1 MSVKIFRKDD
11 QITTKWS
18 GGTTTQ
24 LYIYPERASYAN
36 RDFIFRISTAKVEN
50 PESTFT
56 QLPNITREIMI
67 LDGELKIVHEGHHTK
82 IVQKFDTDSFSGNW
96 NTKGFGVVTDFN
108 LMTTG
113 KAKGNLIYRK
123 LNAGD
128 VVTPAFSVNQQ
139 YIGYYLLNGEAELE
153 YDDRKTTINKHDFI
167 IISSENLEELTVIK
181 FHESSEIV
189 ETIISIF

>member
-11 QITTKWS
+11 QITTNWS

-24 LYIYPERASYAN
+24 LYIYPEQASYAH
-36 RDFIFRISTAKVEN
+36 RDFIFRISTAKVET

-56 QLPNITREIMI
+56 LLPNISRELMI

-82 IVQKFDTDSFSGNW
+82 ILQKFDTDSFSGNW
-96 NTKGFGVVTDFN
+96 NTKGFGVVTDLN
-108 LMTTG
+108 LMTTE

-128 VVTPAFSVNQQ
+128 VVTPAFLVNQH
-139 YIGYYLLNGEAELE
+139 YIAYYLLNGEAELE
-153 YDDRKTTINKHDFI
+153 YDGKKTTVNNHDFVI
-167 IISSENLEELTVIK
+167 VSSENLEESTVIN